1 MPIDKAELATVL
13 ATDPEIEKIATEALT
28 KKGFVI
34 RDKAADTAFMDN
46 YKRDV
51 IEKEIPGE
59 IAKVHSQY
67 DRDIESSLGVKKDPN
82 EKSYDF
88 LKRAAKVTVDGLN
101 GKISEYEKTIK
112 EKGDPQG
119 IWQKKIEDAETKA
132 RLAIEERDTRIKE
145 LSSSNEKATK
155 SIVLQTS
162 YGELAKNFKKDLP
175 PMFGKLSQQILNETL
190 AIAVLKDGKLYLGDG
205 SGGIK
210 KDASFKEIPIEDH
223 LKAEFKD
230 VIEEQRKQGGS
241 GSGNGGGNPAG
252 GVDPNTVTVDNFQ
265 MPSDVKTQDDLMSH
279 LLKSGIPRGGEQFNK
294 IWNKFALGQETV
306 IENNKKV
313 TKIIGKALPMY

>member
-28 KKGFVI
+28 KKGFIV
-34 RDKAADTAFMDN
+34 RDKAADTTFMDN

-101 GKISEYEKTIK
+101 GKIAEYEKTIK

-132 RLAIEERDTRIKE
+132 RLALEERDKKIGE
-145 LSSSNEKATK
+145 LTSSNEKATK
-155 SIVLQTS
+155 SILLQQEYS
-162 YGELAKNFKKDLP
+162 EIKKSFKKDLP
-175 PMFGKLSQQILNETL
+175 AMFSTLEKYKLDEIL
-190 AIAVLKDGKLYLGDG
+190 AASVVKDGKLYLGDG
-205 SGGIK
+205 LGGIK
-210 KDASFKEIPIEDH
+210 KDASFKEIPIQDH
-223 LKAEFKD
+223 FKVEFKD
-230 VIEEQRKQGGS
+230 VIEEPRKQGGAN
-241 GSGNGGGNPAG
+241 SGNGNGNPNP
-252 GVDPNTVTVDNFQ
+252 GVDPNTTTVDNFQ

-279 LLKSGIPRGGEQFNK
+279 LLKSGIPRGSEQFNK
-294 IWNKFALGQETV
+294 IWNKFALGTETV
-306 IENNKKV
+306 MEGNKKV
-313 TKIIGKALPMY
+313 QKTVGKPLPMY